1 MYGSEIEVQ
10 DTGSIAFKKPVHT
23 PSGKNTAKNITDGSK
38 KTQWTG
44 AYYPSYV
51 DIDLEKNYNL
61 DTVEVYTPENGYSQY
76 TIYTSMDGRDFDKLA
91 EKTSKDSC
99 DAEKGEVY
107 QAEGKEAR
115 IVRVYMEYNS
125 ASTAAVL
132 NEVRVTGKESKSEVQ
147 KRPEINTVKYEESE
161 YNVEITEND
170 TKNEVYGII
179 ERRLGKAYKDWFK
192 LELAENPKK
201 NGYDYFELSMD
212 GDQVKIKGN
221 DGVSLATGLNHYL
234 KYFCQ
239 VNLSQVGDQAD
250 MPENK
255 PVVTEKV
262 FKETKAEVRYS
273 YNYCTLSYSMAF
285 WGEQEWR
292 DELDWLALNGVNV
305 VLDATAQEEVWRRDR
320 KSVV

>member
-1 MYGSEIEVQ
+1 
-10 DTGSIAFKKPVHT
+10 
-23 PSGKNTAKNITDGSK
+23 
-38 KTQWTG
+38 
-44 AYYPSYV
+44 
-51 DIDLEKNYNL
+51 
-61 DTVEVYTPENGYSQY
+61 
-76 TIYTSMDGRDFDKLA
+76 
-91 EKTSKDSC
+91 
-99 DAEKGEVY
+99 
-107 QAEGKEAR
+107 
-115 IVRVYMEYNS
+115 
-125 ASTAAVL
+125 
-132 NEVRVTGKESKSEVQ
+132 
-147 KRPEINTVKYEESE
+147 
-161 YNVEITEND
+161 
-170 TKNEVYGII
+170 
-179 ERRLGKAYKDWFK
+179 
-192 LELAENPKK
+192 
-201 NGYDYFELSMD
+201 MD

-305 VLDATAQEEVWRRDR
+305 VLDATAQEEVWRRFLGELGYLTKILKDLLQDLHIMR
-320 KSVV
+320 GHIWRTFPVSEARCMTRGFEERTELAKKRISLL

>member
-1 MYGSEIEVQ
+1 MDILSIRSIQVWTEEILINWQ
-10 DTGSIAFKKPVHT
+10 RRHQKIPVML
-23 PSGKNTAKNITDGSK
+23 KR
-38 KTQWTG
+38 
-44 AYYPSYV
+44 
-51 DIDLEKNYNL
+51 EKF
-61 DTVEVYTPENGYSQY
+61 TRQ
-76 TIYTSMDGRDFDKLA
+76 
-91 EKTSKDSC
+91 
-99 DAEKGEVY
+99 
-107 QAEGKEAR
+107 EGKEAR

-192 LELAENPKK
+192 LELAENPKRTD
-201 NGYDYFELSMD
+201 YDYFELSMD

-221 DGVSLATGLNHYL
+221 DGVSLATGHDHYL

-305 VLDATAQEEVWRRDR
+305 VLDATAQEEVWEKIFRRTWIFSRRILKTLLRTMLLCSGDR
-320 KSVV
+320 RTFPFRRRC